1 MTTPTQI
8 SRQGDVEFDATVS
21 AAIIDEFNGRDEGF
35 MNLRVGIDIPIFP
48 NLWNIIILHD
58 VTGEREPIITQ
69 CTGFYD
75 PDAENKTAGSVPF
88 VRLDREIRD
97 LPEALLEELIAADP
111 RVLEAAADQ
120 GTRIIDVTTQGEGPQ
135 P

>member
-8 SRQGDVEFDATVS
+8 SRQGDVEFDAVVS
-21 AAIIDEFNGRDEGF
+21 AAVIDEFNAREDGT

-48 NLWNIIILHD
+48 NLWNIIILKD

-75 PDAENKTAGSVPF
+75 PDAENKAAGVVPF

-97 LPEALLEELIAADP
+97 LPDALLEEMVAADP
-111 RVLEAAADQ
+111 RVLESAADQ
-120 GTRIIDVTTQGEGPQ
+120 GTRIIDVTTQGEGPR